1 MKPRLTLSLC
11 FILLMASNLRAQAPP
26 SREGVPETYII
37 KRGDTLWDISGRFL
51 NDPFKWRKVW
61 RLNPF
66 IKNPN
71 LIYPWQTIRLLPVEP
86 VGEVPPDLLEERV
99 EEVESVAETPTGEP
113 TPPSPAPEIPPI
125 PPVVKVS
132 YPFAGRGGFISPKA
146 LDGAGSIVASK
157 DERLHLH
164 KGDLVFASFSQGTQV
179 KAGDRFTIFF
189 VGREVRHPADSRVVG
204 FIIDV
209 LGALEVIDIG
219 KDVVTARIDVSYKEI
234 PLGARLKSFEAP
246 VREVEV
252 KRREI
257 PLYGITLDS
266 MEDKVLLAQDDV
278 VYIDKGR
285 NNGVEVGNLFNIYR
299 LKEGI
304 PFDVG
309 TMIVIN
315 TQEETSTAFI
325 IKSYEVIHKGDR
337 VKTVVSNQ

>member
-1 MKPRLTLSLC
+1 MKLFYFILC
-11 FILLMASNLRAQAPP
+11 FILLMASNLRAEAPL
-26 SREGVPETYII
+26 SGGVPETYII

-51 NDPFKWRKVW
+51 NDPFKWQEVW

-99 EEVESVAETPTGEP
+99 AEVEPGAETPTEGP
-113 TPPSPAPEIPPI
+113 TPPSPAPETPPI

-132 YPFAGRGGFISPKA
+132 YPLAGRGGFISPKA
-146 LDGAGSIVASK
+146 IEGAGSIVASK

-164 KGDLVFASFSQGTQV
+164 KGDLVFASFSEGTQV
-179 KAGDRFTIFF
+179 KAGDRFTIFL
-189 VGREVRHPADSRVVG
+189 VGREVRHPADGRVVG

-209 LGALEVIDIG
+209 LGVLEVIDIG
-219 KDVVTARIDVSYKEI
+219 KDVVTARIDVSYKEV
-234 PLGARLKSFEAP
+234 PLGARLKPFSAP

-252 KRREI
+252 KKGEI
-257 PLYGITLDS
+257 PVDAIILDS
-266 MEDKVLLAQDDV
+266 MEDKALLAQDDV

-285 NNGVEVGNLFNIYR
+285 NNRVEVGNLLNIYR
-299 LKEGI
+299 VKKGI
-304 PFDVG
+304 PLDVG
-309 TMIVIN
+309 TMIVID

-325 IKSYEVIHKGDR
+325 IKSYEVIHKGDW
-337 VKTVVSNQ
+337 VKTGN